1 MANKT
6 NPLEGKRT
14 ILAGILA
21 AAAGAAQVLYGVQI
35 DAALQERLVVA
46 VLGLAAIFGGGGSVV
61 FRVMA
66 NLGTLK
72 AAAEVIR
79 DLRNELEKAKNPAQ
93 RNGTNAQTARTYGT
107 YTDTSNYRRIAIAM
121 TTAGVAS
128 IAPEGAG
135 TGASGNVLH
144 ISGLPTSNPGAG
156 ILWNDSGT
164 VKVGT

>member
-79 DLRNELEKAKNPAQ
+79 DLRNELEKAKNPALAAASDASPP
-93 RNGTNAQTARTYGT
+93 RG
-107 YTDTSNYRRIAIAM
+107 
-121 TTAGVAS
+121 GV
-128 IAPEGAG
+128 
-135 TGASGNVLH
+135 V
-144 ISGLPTSNPGAG
+144 
-156 ILWNDSGT
+156 
-164 VKVGT
+164 